1 VTGVIC
7 TGRIVT
13 LTTVFVLFRKEVLE
27 RGMSVRILKA
37 SHLFEVIFFFFP
49 CSPMVVARKLKGEE
63 DGGESRPWVV
73 ITRAWDRNL
82 RS

>member
-37 SHLFEVIFFFFP
+37 SHLFEVIFFFFTLF
-49 CSPMVVARKLKGEE
+49 SN
-63 DGGESRPWVV
+63 GGCEKAKRGGGWGG
-73 ITRAWDRNL
+73 I
-82 RS
+82 